1 MDIQQLR
8 YFKRVVDDGSLSKAA
23 ASFFM
28 TPQAMRKQIN
38 NLENEIGV
46 EILTRTPQ
54 GVFPSDAGRALYDY
68 AQRLIALTDEA
79 VSVCRQRAGAE
90 KQRLHI
96 GLYHNANLHLM
107 PRLTARFTEEHPD
120 IELVFTDFV
129 TFEDFERALV
139 EGKIDVV
146 MTFGNSRRRKSCFCS
161 AAIPWGSAFEWWR
174 RITRPSPMFP
184 SRLLPAWM
192 TA

>member
-79 VSVCRQRAGAE
+79 VSVCRSRETAVAYRAVPQREPAFDAAAYCP
-90 KQRLHI
+90 
-96 GLYHNANLHLM
+96 LYG
-107 PRLTARFTEEHPD
+107 
-120 IELVFTDFV
+120 
-129 TFEDFERALV
+129 RA
-139 EGKIDVV
+139 
-146 MTFGNSRRRKSCFCS
+146 
-161 AAIPWGSAFEWWR
+161 P
-174 RITRPSPMFP
+174 
-184 SRLLPAWM
+184 
-192 TA
+192 